1 MGSAYRL
8 IQKRHKL
15 KDDVKD
21 RASRQI
27 GDKDKPT
34 QVLTDAPGA
43 FNIFRGVQRR
53 QDADFSKDTLN
64 RKKDLVWYRTV
75 AIARV
80 DFGSS
85 DNGLRMTFPATTEV
99 VGEGLQL
106 GDEIK
111 IIDKGSALSGK
122 KYVVTTQTLNNTNVS
137 AGYARKVSTTVVR
150 LPDDAAWSDETG
162 IRVRIAIG
170 AGVRS
175 KTDRK
180 NAEGKS
186 LRDAG
191 FVSETVT
198 KAIVSA

>member
-15 KDDVKD
+15 RDDVKD

-27 GDKDKPT
+27 GEKDKPT
-34 QVLTDAPGA
+34 KVMTDSPGA
-43 FNIFRGVQRR
+43 FNIFRGAARR
-53 QDADFSKDTLN
+53 QDSDFSKDVLL

-75 AIARV
+75 AIARI

-85 DNGLRMTFPATTEV
+85 DYGLRITFPATTEV
-99 VGEGLQL
+99 VGEGLRE

-122 KYVVTTQTLNNTNVS
+122 KYAVTTQTLNNTNVS

-162 IRVRIAIG
+162 IRVRVAIG

-186 LRDAG
+186 LTDAV
-191 FVSETVT
+191 FISETVT
-198 KAIVSA
+198 KSIA